1 MSEKVDQEFVEY
13 VVKSIVD
20 HHEDVTTDRVVDEM
34 GVLITLR
41 VNTED
46 LGKVIGKKGQT
57 INSIRTVLRALGMK
71 SKARINLKLEEPDRP
86 EREEK
91 SETPSETQAE

>member
-1 MSEKVDQEFVEY
+1 MAEKADQEFVEY
-13 VVKSIVD
+13 IVKSIVD
-20 HHEDVTTDRVVDEM
+20 NPEDVNTERVLDEM

-57 INSIRTVLRALGMK
+57 INSIRTVLRAMGMK

-86 EREEK
+86 AQEEVK
-91 SETPSETQAE
+91 SEE

>member
-1 MSEKVDQEFVEY
+1 MAEKVDQEFVEY
-13 VVKSIVD
+13 IVKSIVD
-20 HHEDVTTDRVVDEM
+20 NPEDVSTERVLDEM

-57 INSIRTVLRALGMK
+57 INSIRTVLRAMGMK
-71 SKARINLKLEEPDRP
+71 GKARINLKLEEPDRP
-86 EREEK
+86 AVEEK
-91 SETPSETQAE
+91 SETPTEE